1 MSFNNQYLIRN
12 TNKPNRYGGKE
23 NNHSLSPNVRPIHS
37 VNRPIQNAL
46 FPKNQ
51 IMFNNNHN
59 YNIKINK
66 IPRQKEKI
74 IEGDLNF
81 NNTSKQIYMKGTH
94 KNNYLNNKAKNRGM
108 PRKSPLPITG
118 TFRSKDI
125 LSFNRIFNSSNYRYI
140 KPEPKKFN
148 KTNMFK
154 ATGNNKF
161 MNNYIF
167 GGNLNSNMSKSFNSL
182 NKKKDRSHTPILR
195 AGENK
200 AITLGAKINK
210 NRYVSK
216 SPNLGKGSIF
226 NKYGKNF
233 TISLLNK
240 NIVKKRI
247 VKKSPNNSNNN
258 IINKNNNN
266 NNINKINNINNFN
279 NINNINNNKKVN
291 NVNIPSQK
299 RNTIISGDLYQEP
312 LKPNKINYA
321 HNNDI
326 NKGTSNMPNVNIRPI
341 SNNNKLSVS
350 SNNNHPNTNI
360 NQFYNNYGINSMNPL
375 RNKSNENILNNNLV
389 FPNNSNSNS
398 NSNIKNNSKKP
409 INPHNDSDNENN
421 KANKENK
428 NIINNNIIIVNK
440 PENNNIDNTNLKE
453 EINNKPINGIQQLE
467 NNNNSKNND
476 ILRSN
481 PPHVTKAPNT
491 IVTKSE
497 EKNMPIENQEINPLK
512 KQEELKE
519 GKKNVR
525 SLSQTPV
532 NPLNKNSNSDRKEEI
547 QKIEKKPKKIVVD
560 DKVFKKIKD
569 ILPYTHVG
577 FDGEEPKENN
587 QDNYFIF
594 KNFAEKKDYI
604 YFSVCDGHGV
614 EGHFVSE
621 FIKEVLPYYM
631 SENLKNRDILSDE
644 NKEMIHQII
653 SDTFIMVNNMLVSNE
668 EINSLF
674 SGSTCVSVIYT
685 PQRLIVPNIGDSRAV
700 LGRFDKNTGKYKA
713 IELSR
718 DHKPTEKDE
727 AKRIYENNGR
737 IQPFTEDGEFVGPQ
751 RVWIKEEEVPGLAMT
766 RSFGDRVAAT
776 VGVMSE
782 PEIKEFDFDE
792 NDKYMIIAS
801 DGIWEFISSQECID
815 IIQKYYE
822 NNDLKGCCE
831 YLYQESSKRWLKE
844 EEVIDDTT
852 LILVFFE

>member
-1 MSFNNQYLIRN
+1 MSFNNQYLIKN

-37 VNRPIQNAL
+37 VNRPIQNTL

-66 IPRQKEKI
+66 IPRQKERI

-81 NNTSKQIYMKGTH
+81 NNSSKQLYMKNTH
-94 KNNYLNNKAKNRGM
+94 KNNYLNNKPKNRGM
-108 PRKSPLPITG
+108 PKKSPLPITG

-125 LSFNRIFNSSNYRYI
+125 LSFNRIFNPSNYRYI
-140 KPEPKKFN
+140 KPGPKKFN
-148 KTNMFK
+148 KTNNMFK
-154 ATGNNKF
+154 PTGNNKF

-240 NIVKKRI
+240 NNVKKRI
-247 VKKSPNNSNNN
+247 IKKSPNNNND
-258 IINKNNNN
+258 
-266 NNINKINNINNFN
+266 NINKINNLNNVN

-291 NVNIPSQK
+291 NVKIPSQK

-312 LKPNKINYA
+312 LRPNKINLV

-326 NKGTSNMPNVNIRPI
+326 NKGSNNMPNVNLRPI

-350 SNNNHPNTNI
+350 SNNNPKTNI
-360 NQFYNNYGINSMNPL
+360 NHLYNNYSINSMNRL

-389 FPNNSNSNS
+389 FSNNSNSN
-398 NSNIKNNSKKP
+398 NNIKNNTQKP
-409 INPHNDSDNENN
+409 ISPQNASENDNN
-421 KANKENK
+421 QLKNENK
-428 NIINNNIIIVNK
+428 NIINTNIINANK
-440 PENNNIDNTNLKE
+440 IENNKIDNANLKE
-453 EINNKPINGIQQLE
+453 EINTKPINSNQQLE
-467 NNNNSKNND
+467 NKNNND

-481 PPHVTKAPNT
+481 PPQVAKAPNI
-491 IVTKSE
+491 IVPKNK
-497 EKNMPIENQEINPLK
+497 EKNIQVENQEISPLE

-519 GKKNVR
+519 VKRNVR

-532 NPLNKNSNSDRKEEI
+532 NPLNKNSNSDKKEEI
-547 QKIEKKPKKIVVD
+547 QKFSKRQNEIIVN
-560 DKVFKKIKD
+560 DKVIKKIKD

-594 KNFAEKKDYI
+594 KNFAENKDYI

-631 SENLKNRDILSDE
+631 SENLKNRDILSDS
-644 NKEMIHQII
+644 NKELIHQII
-653 SDTFIMVNNMLVSNE
+653 TDTFIIVNNMLVSNE

>member
-1 MSFNNQYLIRN
+1 MSFNNQYLIKN

-37 VNRPIQNAL
+37 VNRPIQNTL

-81 NNTSKQIYMKGTH
+81 NNSSKQLYMKNTH
-94 KNNYLNNKAKNRGM
+94 KNNYLNNKPKNRGM
-108 PRKSPLPITG
+108 PKKSPLPITG

-125 LSFNRIFNSSNYRYI
+125 LSFNRIFNPSNYRYI
-140 KPEPKKFN
+140 KPGPKKFN
-148 KTNMFK
+148 KTNNMFK
-154 ATGNNKF
+154 PTGNNKF

-240 NIVKKRI
+240 NNVKKRI
-247 VKKSPNNSNNN
+247 IKKSPNNNND
-258 IINKNNNN
+258 
-266 NNINKINNINNFN
+266 NINKINNINNVN

-291 NVNIPSQK
+291 NVKIPSQK

-312 LKPNKINYA
+312 LRPNKNNLV

-326 NKGTSNMPNVNIRPI
+326 NKGSNNMPNVNLRPI

-350 SNNNHPNTNI
+350 SNNNPKTNI
-360 NQFYNNYGINSMNPL
+360 NHLYNNYSINSMNPL

-389 FPNNSNSNS
+389 FSNNSNSN
-398 NSNIKNNSKKP
+398 NNIKNNTQKP
-409 INPHNDSDNENN
+409 ISPQNASENDNN
-421 KANKENK
+421 QLKNENK
-428 NIINNNIIIVNK
+428 NIINTNIINVNK
-440 PENNNIDNTNLKE
+440 IENNKIDNANLKE
-453 EINNKPINGIQQLE
+453 EINTKPINSNQQLE
-467 NNNNSKNND
+467 NNNNNND

-481 PPHVTKAPNT
+481 PPQVAKSPNV
-491 IVTKSE
+491 IVPKNE
-497 EKNMPIENQEINPLK
+497 EKNIQVENQEMSPLE

-519 GKKNVR
+519 VKRNVR

-532 NPLNKNSNSDRKEEI
+532 NPLNKNSNSDKKEEI
-547 QKIEKKPKKIVVD
+547 QKLSKRQNEIVVN
-560 DKVFKKIKD
+560 DKVIKKIKD

-594 KNFAEKKDYI
+594 KNFAENKDYI

-631 SENLKNRDILSDE
+631 SENLKNRDILSDS
-644 NKEMIHQII
+644 NKELIHQII
-653 SDTFIMVNNMLVSNE
+653 TDTFIIVNNMLVSNE